1 MKKKIEIEGKCWKRY
16 FKILGYFVCLCV
28 HIYIYIYICVCERER
43 ERERE
48 SMCVHVCVCAH
59 TYMRVGIFRVI
70 LKYMIIYEE
79 VART

>member
-16 FKILGYFVCLCV
+16 FKILGYFVCFVCIYIY
-28 HIYIYIYICVCERER
+28 IYIYIYICVCER

-59 TYMRVGIFRVI
+59 TYMRVGIF
-70 LKYMIIYEE
+70 
-79 VART
+79 